1 MYINPVLVG
10 VLGTLLVEFAAFVIY
25 GVISTAKKK

>member
-10 VLGTLLVEFAAFVIY
+10 VVGTLFVEIVVIIIY
-25 GVISTAKKK
+25 SAWKGKR

>member
-10 VLGTLLVEFAAFVIY
+10 VVGTLFVETVIII
-25 GVISTAKKK
+25 VCAVLWSRK

>member
-10 VLGTLLVEFAAFVIY
+10 VVGTLFVEIVVIIIY
-25 GVISTAKKK
+25 SVWTWKGKR